1 MLCLCVY
8 TFIFIFIYLFIEK
21 RVLREILSV
30 SRSCARTHYFFDSKI
45 FTRMC
50 LLVDLQHLCFASLF
64 YYFFIFFILRSVFQQ
79 AKCFYSGSRAQI
91 SLSTKL
97 SLGCVCHSVPSVWV
111 LRLFVLFCF
120 FFFRSMFQQATCFSN
135 RSHAL
140 FIGPTDLFYSTK
152 FLLKINPTALFI
164 HLKIIFLQCF

>member
-8 TFIFIFIYLFIEK
+8 TFLFIFIYLFIEK

-50 LLVDLQHLCFASLF
+50 LLVGLQRLCFASLF
-64 YYFFIFFILRSVFQQ
+64 YYFIIFFILRSVFQQ

-97 SLGCVCHSVPSVWV
+97 SLGCVCHWVPGVWV

-120 FFFRSMFQQATCFSN
+120 VFFLEACFSKQ
-135 RSHAL
+135 SV
-140 FIGPTDLFYSTK
+140 FPTSPVHCL
-152 FLLKINPTALFI
+152 
-164 HLKIIFLQCF
+164 

>member
-8 TFIFIFIYLFIEK
+8 TFLFIFIYLFIEK
-21 RVLREILSV
+21 RILGEILSV
-30 SRSCARTHYFFDSKI
+30 SRSCAWAHYFFDSKI

-50 LLVDLQHLCFASLF
+50 LLVGLQRLCFASLII
-64 YYFFIFFILRSVFQQ
+64 IFFILRSVFQQ

-120 FFFRSMFQQATCFSN
+120 FFLEACFSKQ
-135 RSHAL
+135 RV
-140 FIGPTDLFYSTK
+140 FPIGPMHCL
-152 FLLKINPTALFI
+152 
-164 HLKIIFLQCF
+164 